1 MRHRRIRVLASS
13 LAPIFILTLALAGS
27 AVRAQS
33 GSAPTYYEKT
43 TIPIPPWNSLEN
55 ISVDISWVDPASHTM
70 VIGDRT
76 GNAVDVIDTNTYRFV
91 RAAGQGQFAGRLA
104 TADGGPNGVA
114 QVSLTE
120 AVAGDGD
127 SSLKLVNMF
136 TGAVQTISTG
146 GTHRAD
152 ELAYDASTDTVMV
165 ANEREDDGKNFVS
178 LIKVHPTLQI
188 VGQIDYSNAP
198 GGLEQPVVAPG
209 GRFYFAVPASTENPG
224 GEIDVINEATAS
236 IERRIPVGD
245 CRPTGMVQGVA
256 NTVVT
261 ASGCVVDVPT
271 GQVLA
276 RIAGAGGDEAGSV
289 PPLGV
294 YAFVVPDPA

>member
-76 GNAVDVIDTNTYRFV
+76 GNAVEVIDTNSYSFV

-120 AVAGDGD
+120 
-127 SSLKLVNMF
+127 MF
-136 TGAVQTISTG
+136 LPEGPRRGIRPDHASAPGRLLSKSRLLTIQTPRPFGPNLS
-146 GTHRAD
+146 R
-152 ELAYDASTDTVMV
+152 
-165 ANEREDDGKNFVS
+165 
-178 LIKVHPTLQI
+178 
-188 VGQIDYSNAP
+188 NAP
-198 GGLEQPVVAPG
+198 TRNCCGLL
-209 GRFYFAVPASTENPG
+209 F
-224 GEIDVINEATAS
+224 DH
-236 IERRIPVGD
+236 
-245 CRPTGMVQGVA
+245 
-256 NTVVT
+256 
-261 ASGCVVDVPT
+261 
-271 GQVLA
+271 
-276 RIAGAGGDEAGSV
+276 
-289 PPLGV
+289 PPS
-294 YAFVVPDPA
+294 